1 VKYPK
6 SAKDIKRLKK
16 KKALR
21 AHLEGTA
28 EVPRLVVFRINR
40 HVYAQVVNDL
50 EHRVLFGSGDLQEAV
65 KAQLKKDST
74 KTDASVALGKT
85 IAEKAKAQGITK
97 VVFDRNG
104 FKYHGRIK
112 AVADSVRAA
121 GLEC

>member
-1 VKYPK
+1 MKYPK
-6 SAKDIKRLKK
+6 SAKALKRLKK

-21 AHLEGTA
+21 AHLVGTA
-28 EVPRLVVFRINR
+28 EVPRLVVFRSNR
-40 HVYAQVVNDL
+40 HVYAQIVNDL
-50 EHRVLFGSGDLQEAV
+50 EGRVIFGGTDLQDDV
-65 KAQLKKDST
+65 TGQLKKDST

-85 IAEKAKAQGITK
+85 IAEKAKAAGIKK

-112 AVADSVRAA
+112 ALADSVRAE

>member
-1 VKYPK
+1 MKYPK
-6 SAKDIKRLKK
+6 SAKDLKRLKK

-21 AHLEGTA
+21 AQLQGTA
-28 EVPRLVVFRINR
+28 EVPRLVVFRSNR

-50 EHRVLFGSGDLQEAV
+50 EHRVLFGIADAQEAV
-65 KAQLKKDST
+65 TGLLKKDST
-74 KTDASVALGKT
+74 KTDASIALGKA
-85 IAEKAKAQGITK
+85 IAEKAKAEGIKK

-112 AVADSVRAA
+112 AVADSVRAE

>member
-1 VKYPK
+1 MKYPK

-21 AHLEGTA
+21 AQLSGTA
-28 EVPRLVVFRINR
+28 EVPRLVVFRSNR
-40 HVYAQVVNDL
+40 HVYAQLVNDL
-50 EHRVLFGSGDLQEAV
+50 EGRVIIGSTDLQEAV
-65 KAQLKKDST
+65 QGQLKDSST

-85 IAEKAKAQGITK
+85 IAEKAKAAGIKK

-104 FKYHGRIK
+104 FKYHGRVK
-112 AVADSVRAA
+112 ALADSVRAE

>member
-21 AHLEGTA
+21 ARLEGTA
-28 EVPRLVVFRINR
+28 EVPRLVVFRSNR

-50 EHRVLFGSGDLQEAV
+50 EHHVLFGSGDLQEAV

>member
-1 VKYPK
+1 MKYPK
-6 SAKDIKRLKK
+6 SAKALKRLKK

-21 AHLEGTA
+21 ARLAGTA
-28 EVPRLVVFRINR
+28 EVPRLVVFRSNR

-50 EHRVLFGSGDLQEAV
+50 EGRVIFGSTDLQETV
-65 KAQLKKDST
+65 KGQLKKDST

-85 IAEKAKAQGITK
+85 IAEKAKKAGIKK

-104 FKYHGRIK
+104 FKYHGRVK
-112 AVADSVRAA
+112 ALADSVRAA

>member
-1 VKYPK
+1 MKYPK
-6 SAKDIKRLKK
+6 SAKELKRLKK

-21 AHLEGTA
+21 ARLSGTA
-28 EVPRLVVFRINR
+28 EVPRLVVFRSNR

-50 EHRVLFGSGDLQEAV
+50 EGRVIFGSTDLQEAV
-65 KAQLKKDST
+65 KEQLKKEST

-85 IAEKAKAQGITK
+85 IAEKAKAEGIKK

-112 AVADSVRAA
+112 ALADSVRAE

>member
-1 VKYPK
+1 MKYPK

-21 AHLEGTA
+21 ARLEGTA
-28 EVPRLVVFRINR
+28 EVPRLVVFRSNR

-50 EHRVLFGSGDLQEAV
+50 EHHVLFGSGDLQEAV
-65 KAQLKKDST
+65 KAQLKKEST

-85 IAEKAKAQGITK
+85 IAEKAKAHGIAK

>member
-1 VKYPK
+1 MKYPK
-6 SAKDIKRLKK
+6 SAKALKRLKK

-21 AHLEGTA
+21 AHLVGTA
-28 EVPRLVVFRINR
+28 EVPRLVVFRSNR
-40 HVYAQVVNDL
+40 HVYAQIVNDL
-50 EHRVLFGSGDLQEAV
+50 EGRVIFGGTDLQDDV
-65 KAQLKKDST
+65 TGQLKKDST

-85 IAEKAKAQGITK
+85 IAEKVKAAGIKK

-112 AVADSVRAA
+112 ALADSVRAE

>member
-1 VKYPK
+1 MKYPK
-6 SAKDIKRLKK
+6 SAKDLKRLKK

-21 AHLEGTA
+21 AQLQGTA
-28 EVPRLVVFRINR
+28 EVPRLVVFRSNR

-50 EHRVLFGSGDLQEAV
+50 EHRVILGSADIQKDVAGL
-65 KAQLKKDST
+65 LKKDST

-85 IAEKAKAQGITK
+85 IAEKAKAQGIKK

-112 AVADSVRAA
+112 AVADSVRAE

>member
-1 VKYPK
+1 MKYPK

-21 AHLEGTA
+21 ARLEGTA
-28 EVPRLVVFRINR
+28 EVPRLVVFRSNR

-50 EHRVLFGSGDLQEAV
+50 EHHVLFGSGDLQEAV

>member
-1 VKYPK
+1 MKYPK
-6 SAKDIKRLKK
+6 SAKELKRLKK

-21 AHLEGTA
+21 AQLQGTA
-28 EVPRLVVFRINR
+28 EVPRLVVFRSNR

-50 EHRVLFGSGDLQEAV
+50 EHRVIFGSSDSHESVAG
-65 KAQLKKDST
+65 QLKKDST
-74 KTDASVALGKT
+74 KIDASKALGKT
-85 IAEKAKAQGITK
+85 IAEMAKNEGIKK

-112 AVADSVRAA
+112 AVADSVRAE

>member
-6 SAKDIKRLKK
+6 SAKELKRLKK

-28 EVPRLVVFRINR
+28 EVPRLVVFRSNR
-40 HVYAQVVNDL
+40 HVYAQVVNDHD
-50 EHRVLFGSGDLQEAV
+50 HRVLFGSADLQEAV
-65 KAQLKKDST
+65 AKQLKKDST

-85 IAEKAKAQGITK
+85 IAAMAKAKGIKK

-104 FKYHGRIK
+104 FIYHGRIK
-112 AVADSVRAA
+112 ALADSVRAE

>member
-1 VKYPK
+1 MKYPK

-21 AHLEGTA
+21 AQLQGTA
-28 EVPRLVVFRINR
+28 EVPRLVVFRSNR

-50 EHRVLFGSGDLQEAV
+50 EHRVLFGAGDLQEAV
-65 KAQLKKDST
+65 AGQLKKDST
-74 KTDASVALGKT
+74 KTDASIALGKA
-85 IAEKAKAQGITK
+85 IAEKAKAEGIKK

-112 AVADSVRAA
+112 AVADSVRAE

>member
-1 VKYPK
+1 VKYSK

-21 AHLEGTA
+21 AHLAGTA
-28 EVPRLVVFRINR
+28 EVPRLVVFRSNR
-40 HVYAQVVNDL
+40 HIYAQLVNDL
-50 EHRVLFGSGDLQEAV
+50 EHQVIIGVADVQESVQAL
-65 KAQLKKDST
+65 LKKGST
-74 KTDASVALGKT
+74 KTDSSIALGKA
-85 IAEKAKAQGITK
+85 IAGQAKAAGIKK

-112 AVADSVRAA
+112 AVAESVRAE

>member
-1 VKYPK
+1 MKYPK

-21 AHLEGTA
+21 ANLHGTA
-28 EVPRLVVFRINR
+28 EIPRLVVFRSNR

-50 EHRVLFGSGDLQEAV
+50 EHRVLFGSTDLQAAV
-65 KAQLKKDST
+65 AAQLKKETT
-74 KTDASVALGKT
+74 KTDASVALGKI
-85 IAEKAKAQGITK
+85 IAEKAKAQGILK

-104 FKYHGRIK
+104 FKYHGRVK